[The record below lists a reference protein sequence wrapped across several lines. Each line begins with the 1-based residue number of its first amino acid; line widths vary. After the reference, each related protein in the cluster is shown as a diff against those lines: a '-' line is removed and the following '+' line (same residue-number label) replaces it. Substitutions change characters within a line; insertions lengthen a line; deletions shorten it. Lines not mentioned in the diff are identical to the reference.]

1 MTAAVYLLL
10 GLATG
15 ALVGAVIA
23 ALWLRGRNAAVVAEL
38 RERAKNLEQRANE
51 FKAERD
57 GLAARAALASSL
69 ETALQK
75 ERESAAE
82 KLAVLDDAQ
91 KKLREAF
98 SALSAEALRTNN
110 QQFLDLAKTTL
121 EKFQESARGDLDK
134 RQLAIDQLV
143 APVKDTLGKF
153 DAKLGELEKARIGA
167 YDALRTQVQG
177 LADSQ
182 TALKLETGNLVKA
195 LRAPQ
200 VRGRWG
206 EIQLKRVVE
215 LAGMLDHCDFLEQQ
229 SVSTD
234 DGRLRP
240 DMIVKLPGGK
250 NVVVDAKAPLAAY
263 LEALEAPDEATR
275 TEKLRAHARQIREH
289 LRTLGQKAYWQQ
301 FQPAPEFVVL
311 FLPGEMFYSAAL
323 EQDPSLIEEGV
334 GQRVILATPTTLI
347 ALLKAVSFGWRQEAL
362 AVNAAEI
369 SELGREL
376 HERLGTM
383 GGHFVKLGERLDKA
397 VDAYNGAMSSLETRV
412 LVTARKFTQLSAGG
426 TEEIALAVPIEKQ
439 PRALQAPELT
449 GTNDG

>member
-1 MTAAVYLLL
+1 MVEAVYLLL
-10 GLATG
+10 GVV
-15 ALVGAVIA
+15 VGAVIA
-23 ALWLRGRNAAVVAEL
+23 ALWLRGRNVAEVAEL
-38 RERAKNLEQRANE
+38 RERAKNLEQRAGE
-51 FKAERD
+51 LKAERD
-57 GLAARAALASSL
+57 GLAARAALATSL

-82 KLAVLDDAQ
+82 KLTVLDDAQ

-134 RQLAIDQLV
+134 RQVAIDQLV
-143 APVKDTLGKF
+143 GPVKDTLGKF
-153 DAKLGELEKARIGA
+153 DAKLGELEKARVGA
-167 YDALRTQVQG
+167 YEALRTQVQG

-182 TALKLETGNLVKA
+182 TALKTETGNLVKA

-215 LAGMLDHCDFLEQQ
+215 LAGMLDHCDFFEQP
-229 SVSTD
+229 SVTND
-234 DGRLRP
+234 EDRRLRP
-240 DMIVKLPGGK
+240 DMIIKLPGGK

-263 LEALEAPDEATR
+263 LEALEAPDEVTR
-275 TEKLRAHARQIREH
+275 AEKMRAHARQIREH

-323 EQDPSLIEEGV
+323 EQDPALIEEGV

-397 VDAYNGAMSSLETRV
+397 VEAYNGAMSSLETRV
-412 LVTARKFTQLSAGG
+412 LVSARKFTQLGSGG
-426 TEEIALAVPIEKQ
+426 TEEITAAEPIQKQ
-439 PRALQAPELT
+439 PRMLQAPELT
-449 GTNDG
+449 AVNQERIP